1 MTTRQGDSPP
11 TRILRSLLAVPI
23 VALGMVAASSAPAT
37 AATRSTIVSIAQDEL
52 GDSSRNHEA
61 SSKCN
66 FYTGYMRSWKPASG
80 CPSSD
85 GVQWRQSD
93 WCADFAEYV
102 WMKAGVSDADKGDDN
117 TITGWA
123 ESFREYGVKHGT
135 WHSRSSGYTPQPG
148 DAIVF
153 DWDGDD
159 GIDHVGLVRSA
170 NSGTVYTI
178 EGNTDDGRIA
188 SHSRS
193 RSSGD
198 IVGYSSPVGVDSEPM
213 IGNSVT
219 GDSYADLLAVD
230 STGKMTLYPN
240 NFARD
245 NGQPYTGGTPR
256 EVGHGWA
263 TSTRIIPA
271 DVTGDGFTDLLAI
284 DSTGKMTLYPNNFA
298 RDNGQPYTGG
308 TPREVGHGW
317 NTSTR
322 IIPADVTGD
331 GFTDL
336 LAIDSTGK
344 MTLYPNNFARDNGQ
358 PYTGGTPREVGHG
371 WSTSTRI
378 IPADVTGD
386 GFTDLLAIDSTG
398 KMTLYPNNFARD
410 NGQPYTGGTPREVG
424 HGWSTSTR
432 IIPADVTGDG
442 FTDLLAIDSTGKMT
456 LYPNNFAR
464 DNGQPYTGGTPRE
477 VGHGWATSTRI
488 LV

>member
-1 MTTRQGDSPP
+1 MTTRQGNTPY
-11 TRILRSLLAVPI
+11 TRILSSLLTVPV
-23 VALGMVAASSAPAT
+23 VALGMVAASSAPAA

-66 FYTGYMRSWKPASG
+66 FYTGYMRDWKPSSG

-102 WMKAGVSDADKGDDN
+102 WMKAGVSDAAKGDGN

-135 WHSRSSGYTPQPG
+135 WHSRGSGYTPQPG

-153 DWDGDD
+153 DWGGDG

-170 NSGTVYTI
+170 NSSTVYTI
-178 EGNTDDGRIA
+178 EGNTDNGRIA

-198 IVGYSSPVGVDSEPM
+198 IVGYSSPVGVDDSEPM

-230 STGKMTLYPN
+230 SGGKMMLYSN

-245 NGQPYTGGTPR
+245 NGQPYTGSTPR

-263 TSTRIIPA
+263 ASTRVIPA
-271 DVTGDGFTDLLAI
+271 DVTGDGFTDLLAV
-284 DSTGKMTLYPNNFA
+284 DSAGKMMLYSNNFA
-298 RDNGQPYTGG
+298 R
-308 TPREVGHGW
+308 
-317 NTSTR
+317 
-322 IIPADVTGD
+322 
-331 GFTDL
+331 
-336 LAIDSTGK
+336 
-344 MTLYPNNFARDNGQ
+344 
-358 PYTGGTPREVGHG
+358 
-371 WSTSTRI
+371 
-378 IPADVTGD
+378 
-386 GFTDLLAIDSTG
+386 
-398 KMTLYPNNFARD
+398 
-410 NGQPYTGGTPREVG
+410 
-424 HGWSTSTR
+424 
-432 IIPADVTGDG
+432 
-442 FTDLLAIDSTGKMT
+442 
-456 LYPNNFAR
+456 
-464 DNGQPYTGGTPRE
+464 
-477 VGHGWATSTRI
+477 
-488 LV
+488 